1 MFKNFLFFIF
11 TVFFSTIH
19 KLGDMIWKLEIFK
32 EEYLRYLQSSSCIYH
47 PRYFWFKRSF
57 TRKVGGDKQQ
67 KAVSLFVVKRKI
79 GPLPTIILVESK
91 KFEISKDSFST
102 SWHQIKPDELAQI
115 NKNGPQKQSS
125 RLPLK

>member
-1 MFKNFLFFIF
+1 MYYFSDVCFQDFMAFY
-11 TVFFSTIH
+11 STIH

-32 EEYLRYLQSSSCIYH
+32 EEYLCYLHSSSCIYH

-91 KFEISKDSFST
+91 KILRFRILRVFSGLKRRFYL
-102 SWHQIKPDELAQI
+102 SHHDIK
-115 NKNGPQKQSS
+115 
-125 RLPLK
+125 

>member
-1 MFKNFLFFIF
+1 MRHLPLKYFIYIFELFFFLAYIGTDTTLIIAIMF
-11 TVFFSTIH
+11 FHFHAVFFSTIH

-32 EEYLRYLQSSSCIYH
+32 EEHTHYLHSSSCIYH

-91 KFEISKDSFST
+91 KFEI
-102 SWHQIKPDELAQI
+102 
-115 NKNGPQKQSS
+115 
-125 RLPLK
+125 